1 MSRRVYAALA
11 AVVCSFVSL
20 PSLAGTIAGGHGHT
34 VVLTPDG
41 RVFTWGWNQYG
52 QLGDGTTI
60 TRTAPTDTGLTDV
73 VAVAAGVWHTI
84 VLKADGTVWTFGDN
98 ALGQLGDGTLTVRT
112 SPVQVPLTSVVAIA
126 AGQHHS
132 MALQADGTVW
142 TWGHNASGQLGH
154 GTTTG
159 SLVPVLVPGFSGADV
174 IAAGGDHTVVIKAG
188 IVWGC
193 GANASGQ
200 LGDGTT
206 TARLSPVPMS
216 SISGATAVSAGGA
229 HTLVLLD
236 DGTLRAVG
244 ANERGQL
251 GDGTFTG
258 RLTPVVVSGLSGVA
272 AISSGWWHN
281 AARLASATT
290 VAWGFSQ
297 DGQVGDGT
305 SSLHPL
311 ATPTPGLSGIAT
323 VGSGYHVNVA
333 IDDTGV
339 VRAWGWNG
347 YGQVGDGTTTNR
359 YVPVV
364 VSGPDY
370 AWLVRPPAFTPGPG
384 SYSSPRVVTIA
395 TPTPGATIH
404 YTTDGTTP
412 TDASPV
418 HTAPLS
424 VDTFTTL
431 KAVAARPGWTTSP
444 PTSGVYT
451 FNFGTLAP
459 PAFSPAPGTYVTS
472 VAVSLTAHP
481 GATIRY
487 TLNGSDPTVASPVYS
502 APLVLSATTVV
513 KARAFHPDYTTS
525 PAASGTFSIQVAAPT
540 FTPEAGTYAAGQT
553 VAIASAAPDATITYT
568 LDGTEPTT
576 SSTAL
581 PASGTLVLGNYTL
594 KAKAW
599 KSGFT
604 PSATTTA
611 TYAVSGSLTESRV
624 AVGLEQTFVVTED
637 GVVWAWGNN
646 SYGQLGGSD
655 LVYRMSPRLVSGLT
669 GVRLVAGG
677 GRSTAAAM
685 ADGTVWT
692 SGQNLSGQLGDGTMT
707 GRLEFRPVP
716 DLSAV
721 TGVASGYEHVVVVR
735 SEGTVL
741 SWGKNNAGQLGDG
754 TTLTRTTPTLVTGL
768 PPIRAVVAGSYFS
781 LALTTEGT
789 VWGWGD
795 NWQGQLGDGTKTNQR
810 LVPVAAAG
818 LTDVVALG
826 AGAGSAVAL
835 RADGTVWS
843 WGGGS
848 TSPALVPGLPPIV
861 QIAAGAEHTL
871 ALASDGTV
879 WAWGRNVEGQLG
891 TGTPAEFGWPPV
903 QVPGLNDVVSIA
915 AAYHSVALAA
925 DGSLWAWGRNTSGQV
940 GDGTLTGRSS
950 PLRIAGPG
958 LAWRPVP
965 PSIGLWSGTYT
976 SPQAAVVTH
985 PDPTVVL
992 RYTLSGLDPT
1002 DADPAV
1008 SPGTA
1013 IPITVSLP
1021 LRVSAWRPNAP
1032 ASHVVAA
1039 TYELKVLPPVL
1050 SPASGTYATP
1060 QVFTLTLPTAGS
1072 HATYT
1077 VDATEPDAQS
1087 PPYLGGVTISDRRVV
1102 KARAFRAGWTP
1113 SDAAYAGYT
1122 ITAASAVATPVIDV
1136 EAGGAGIGSLV
1147 RLSCPTAGA
1156 TLRYTTDGRDP
1167 TAASPRYVFPVVLH
1181 ATTTIKAQAF
1191 LEGLLPSMM
1200 ASALVSLDAP
1210 DAAGTP
1216 SLEPGGGWFTA
1227 QTAVTVTGPPGATLH
1242 YTTNGADPTEA
1253 DATVAS
1259 GASLG
1264 IDRALV
1270 LKVRAFQAGVAP
1282 SLVRR
1287 GDFVVTGAL
1296 AAGGAHNVV
1305 LDAQG
1310 RVWAW
1315 GWNLKGRVGDG
1326 TTTDRLTPVLVF
1338 TEAIAVAAGGEFSVA
1353 LKQDGTVWSWG
1364 ARQGGDGWW
1373 DRWAPGQVAGLTG
1386 VVAIAAGGYFAL
1398 ALKADGTVWA
1408 WGWNDKGQLG
1418 DGTTVARPVPGRV
1431 PGLTGV
1437 TAIAAGAE
1445 FALALVSDGAAAGRV
1460 WGWGQN
1466 QAGQLG
1472 DGTTIMRLVPVPVIG
1487 LPPVTSIAAGQDFVL
1502 VRTVDG
1508 EIWSWGANGKGQLG
1522 LGHTHVTAGV
1532 HLVPTLR
1539 DPVLLN
1545 AGHHALVLDTA
1556 GRAWGWG
1563 DDSSG
1568 KLGARSSGIS
1578 GFRLRPDPVHVL
1590 DAPTLLSAGIAHTLA
1605 VTTTGAL
1612 VAFGANGSAQLGIG
1626 TTTMGSA
1633 TPVSVSGLTLA
1644 DNEWLASDP
1653 DQDGLST
1660 WREILLG
1667 TDPLNRD
1674 TNGNGLDDG
1683 LEVLAGLSPLD
1694 PDSDGDGLA
1703 NWLEVLQ
1710 GTDPLVADTDGDGVP
1725 DAEDAFPLDPTRTQ
1739 APLPDP
1745 EDVTP
1750 PALLLAEPVTA
1761 RLVGGTP

>member
-1122 ITAASAVATPVIDV
+1122 ITAAS
-1136 EAGGAGIGSLV
+1136 
-1147 RLSCPTAGA
+1147 R
-1156 TLRYTTDGRDP
+1156 GRGCGNRE
-1167 TAASPRYVFPVVLH
+1167 PR
-1181 ATTTIKAQAF
+1181 
-1191 LEGLLPSMM
+1191 
-1200 ASALVSLDAP
+1200 AP
-1210 DAAGTP
+1210 
-1216 SLEPGGGWFTA
+1216 
-1227 QTAVTVTGPPGATLH
+1227 
-1242 YTTNGADPTEA
+1242 
-1253 DATVAS
+1253 
-1259 GASLG
+1259 
-1264 IDRALV
+1264 
-1270 LKVRAFQAGVAP
+1270 
-1282 SLVRR
+1282 
-1287 GDFVVTGAL
+1287 
-1296 AAGGAHNVV
+1296 
-1305 LDAQG
+1305 
-1310 RVWAW
+1310 
-1315 GWNLKGRVGDG
+1315 
-1326 TTTDRLTPVLVF
+1326 
-1338 TEAIAVAAGGEFSVA
+1338 
-1353 LKQDGTVWSWG
+1353 
-1364 ARQGGDGWW
+1364 
-1373 DRWAPGQVAGLTG
+1373 
-1386 VVAIAAGGYFAL
+1386 
-1398 ALKADGTVWA
+1398 
-1408 WGWNDKGQLG
+1408 
-1418 DGTTVARPVPGRV
+1418 
-1431 PGLTGV
+1431 
-1437 TAIAAGAE
+1437 
-1445 FALALVSDGAAAGRV
+1445 LVSDGRRDPAVYHRRPGPDGSVPPIRFSGGSSRDHHDQGAGLPRGAAAEHDGVGARLARCPGRGRNAEPGARRRLVHRANGGNRDGTAGCDAALHDERGRSDRGRRDRRVGRV
-1460 WGWGQN
+1460 
-1466 QAGQLG
+1466 AG
-1472 DGTTIMRLVPVPVIG
+1472 DRPRAGTEGARLSGGGRPEPRAPRG
-1487 LPPVTSIAAGQDFVL
+1487 FRSDRRTGGRRRAQRRPRRAGP
-1502 VRTVDG
+1502 R
-1508 EIWSWGANGKGQLG
+1508 LG
-1522 LGHTHVTAGV
+1522 LGLEFEGARGRWDDDRPADAGARLHRGHRGRRGRRV
-1532 HLVPTLR
+1532 FRSAQAGRHRVELGRAPGRGRVVGPLGAGTGGRPDRRSRDCGGRVLRAGAESGWHGVGLGLERQGPIGRWHHGRAPRAGPRPRLDRRDRDCGGRGVRAGPRERRRRGRPRLGVGPEPGRPTGGWHDHHAAR
-1539 DPVLLN
+1539 ARPGHRPA
-1545 AGHHALVLDTA
+1545 AGHVDR
-1556 GRAWGWG
+1556 GRPG
-1563 DDSSG
+1563 
-1568 KLGARSSGIS
+1568 
-1578 GFRLRPDPVHVL
+1578 LRACPD
-1590 DAPTLLSAGIAHTLA
+1590 G
-1605 VTTTGAL
+1605 
-1612 VAFGANGSAQLGIG
+1612 
-1626 TTTMGSA
+1626 
-1633 TPVSVSGLTLA
+1633 
-1644 DNEWLASDP
+1644 
-1653 DQDGLST
+1653 
-1660 WREILLG
+1660 R
-1667 TDPLNRD
+1667 R
-1674 TNGNGLDDG
+1674 
-1683 LEVLAGLSPLD
+1683 
-1694 PDSDGDGLA
+1694 
-1703 NWLEVLQ
+1703 
-1710 GTDPLVADTDGDGVP
+1710 
-1725 DAEDAFPLDPTRTQ
+1725 
-1739 APLPDP
+1739 
-1745 EDVTP
+1745 
-1750 PALLLAEPVTA
+1750 
-1761 RLVGGTP
+1761 